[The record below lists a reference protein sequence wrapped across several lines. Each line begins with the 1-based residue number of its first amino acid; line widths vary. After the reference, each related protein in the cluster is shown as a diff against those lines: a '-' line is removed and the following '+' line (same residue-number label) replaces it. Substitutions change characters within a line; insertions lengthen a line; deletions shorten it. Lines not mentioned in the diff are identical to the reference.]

1 MGGTMGSTE
10 TPVVLVVE
18 DDTELSAL
26 YARWLAEA
34 YEVRTARTG
43 EAAIERL
50 AGVDI
55 VLLDRRLPGM
65 SGDQVLSAVRE
76 RRPEMQVAMLTGVEA
91 DLDVATLPVDDYIT
105 KPVDAVGLRR
115 TVEDLSRRSRYEAAT
130 RRYYSLLARKQA
142 IERCRNGVDRD
153 DPLFEELLREL
164 ETARSAADEHL
175 QAFDPSDYE
184 AVFQRLGESGTAT
197 AN

>member
-1 MGGTMGSTE
+1 MGSTE